1 MKTDPELGKLVVAH
15 LTELGINTPTTNK
28 IYTQDQQLELIQN
41 HFAEI
46 MKALH
51 LDLSDDSLAET
62 PRRVAKMFVKEIFY
76 GLDPDNFP
84 KCSTFSNETRSG
96 VVGKLSNSKEYVAV
110 HNIDVKSTCEHHFL
124 PIVNYQGGG
133 CHVAYIPTT
142 KVIGI
147 SKLARIARW
156 VMAQPGLQERTNL
169 ALVEVLKFILKTDDV
184 GVVINANHLCMMMRG
199 VEESHSIT
207 STCAM
212 SGRFET
218 DSQIRSEFLS
228 ACGSR

>member
-1 MKTDPELGKLVVAH
+1 MKADPELGLNVVAH
-15 LTELGINTPTTNK
+15 LKSLGINTPTTERVL
-28 IYTQDQQLELIQN
+28 TQEEQMETIEF

-51 LDLSDDSLAET
+51 LDLADDSLAET
-62 PRRVAKMFVKEIFY
+62 PRRVAKMYVKEIFY
-76 GLDPDNFP
+76 GLDPSTFP
-84 KCSTFSNETRSG
+84 KCSVFSNETRTG
-96 VVGKLSNSKEYVAV
+96 LVGKLSSTKEYVAV

-124 PIVNYQGGG
+124 PIVNYTGGG
-133 CHVAYIPTT
+133 CHIAYIPNK

-147 SKLARIARW
+147 SKLARVARW

-169 ALVEVLKFILKTDDV
+169 ALCETLKFILETEDV
-184 GVVINANHLCMMMRG
+184 GVVMSANHLCMMMRG
-199 VEESHSIT
+199 VEESHSVT

-218 DSQIRSEFLS
+218 DHEIRTEFLS
-228 ACGSR
+228 ACR